1 MDLKTYLQSPGSAAQ
16 LARALD
22 VHPAM
27 VAQWKSGRL
36 TVPVQRCIDI
46 EIATAGAVTCED
58 LRSDVDWAYLSSRQ
72 IAA

>member
-1 MDLKTYLQSPGSAAQ
+1 
-16 LARALD
+16 
-22 VHPAM
+22 M

-46 EIATAGAVTCED
+46 EIATGGAVTCED